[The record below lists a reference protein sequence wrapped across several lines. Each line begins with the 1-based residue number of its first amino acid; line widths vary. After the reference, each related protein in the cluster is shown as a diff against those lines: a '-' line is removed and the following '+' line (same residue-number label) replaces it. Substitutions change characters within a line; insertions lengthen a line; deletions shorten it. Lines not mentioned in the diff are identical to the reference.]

1 MLTVDLHVDRIQGL
15 FDIAVD
21 DVYASPLLLGDVWEH
36 KYEDKGKNVSQPQ
49 QITIEQAISRA
60 KKAAKQGNDSKA
72 LQLYNAVLQRQPNH
86 RVAKNGLRKLR
97 KKLRQS
103 QSIRAQTTDPSQDQ
117 IDAVINLYH
126 SGQIERLELSCREL
140 LQTHPKSLTV
150 INLFGTALQVQ
161 GKLREAVQAFDKAI
175 QLNPDSAEAYSN
187 RGNALKELGQVE
199 NAVASFNDAVASYD
213 KAIQLKPDFAEA
225 YYNRG
230 NGLKDLGRLD
240 EAVASYD
247 KAIRI
252 KPDFAGAYLN
262 LSALKKYQPGDTQI
276 EIMESLLTDPQSN
289 ESSRIELCFALAKA
303 NEDLGKYDKS
313 FSYLEEGNRL
323 RKKELHYDIKVER
336 RLFTKIKRKF
346 ASERLIPGV
355 LPDEHASI
363 QPLFIVGMMRSGTSL
378 VEQILTSH
386 SKVHGGGELAIMNQ
400 LVDPILSN
408 LPDENASQDNSN
420 LSTVEIETV
429 RDAYLEA
436 LTALN
441 VPEKIV
447 TDKMPLNFRWIGFVL
462 SAFPA
467 AKIIHLNRDPKATCW
482 SIYKHY
488 FSTKGNGYAYDMGD
502 LAEFYRLYIDL
513 MSFWRERYPHRIYDL
528 CYEELTENQEVETRK
543 LLVFCDLEWEEQCL
557 DFHKT
562 NRLVKTTSASQVR
575 RKMYRGSSEAWKNYE
590 DHLQPLINDLGPLPP
605 GR

>member
-1 MLTVDLHVDRIQGL
+1 M
-15 FDIAVD
+15 
-21 DVYASPLLLGDVWEH
+21 
-36 KYEDKGKNVSQPQ
+36 
-49 QITIEQAISRA
+49 
-60 KKAAKQGNDSKA
+60 
-72 LQLYNAVLQRQPNH
+72 
-86 RVAKNGLRKLR
+86 
-97 KKLRQS
+97 
-103 QSIRAQTTDPSQDQ
+103 
-117 IDAVINLYH
+117 
-126 SGQIERLELSCREL
+126 
-140 LQTHPKSLTV
+140 
-150 INLFGTALQVQ
+150 Q
-161 GKLREAVQAFDKAI
+161 GKLKEAVQAFDKAI
-175 QLNPDSAEAYSN
+175 QLKPDSAEAYSN

-199 NAVASFNDAVASYD
+199 HAVASYDDAVASYD

-247 KAIRI
+247 MAIQI
-252 KPDFAGAYLN
+252 KPDLAGAYLQ
-262 LSALKKYQPGDTQI
+262 LSALKKYRAGDTQI
-276 EIMESLLTDPQSN
+276 GIMESLLTDSQPN
-289 ESSRIELCFALAKA
+289 ESSRIDLCFALAKA

-323 RKKELHYDIKVER
+323 RKKELNYDIEVER
-336 RLFTKIKRKF
+336 KLFTKIKGIF
-346 ASERLIPGV
+346 ASERSIPGV

-363 QPLFIVGMMRSGTSL
+363 RPLFIVGMMRSGTSL
-378 VEQILTSH
+378 VEQILASH
-386 SKVHGGGELAIMNQ
+386 SKIHGAGELEMMNQ
-400 LVDPILSN
+400 LVDPILSDF
-408 LPDENASQDNSN
+408 PDENVGQDKRKI
-420 LSTVEIETV
+420 STEEINTV
-429 RDAYLEA
+429 RNAYLEA
-436 LTALN
+436 LTALE

-488 FSTKGNGYAYDMGD
+488 FSTIGNGYAYDMGD
-502 LAEFYRLYIDL
+502 LAEFYRLYVDL
-513 MSFWRERYPHRIYDL
+513 MSFWRERYPDRIYDL
-528 CYEELTENQEVETRK
+528 CYEALTENQEVETRK

-562 NRLVKTTSASQVR
+562 NRVVKTTSASQVR
-575 RKMYRGSSEAWKNYE
+575 RKIYRGSSEAWRNYE